1 MVGGGIDY
9 SAAFQRAIELI
20 GKRWTGA
27 VVKALLPGPARFNQL
42 LAGIPGISDRVLTER
57 LRELETEGIV
67 ERLCRVAIGDCL
79 RRRPEG
85 QTCRAC
91 GSPLPH
97 GAVCCPSCGVKTDD
111 PQAEPLHIVDRTTG
125 LFNDRFVRPVLED
138 ELARAHRYQRN
149 LGVLLIEANGTGSAD
164 EALKLMAAALAGTV
178 RDVDTPGV
186 LGRTPPQLL
195 AILPDTDV
203 AGTAHA
209 ANRVLSAVNE
219 ALKQQG
225 TQAAVGLV
233 AVRPGR
239 RVRAGAVIDSA
250 SRSLRSGRPEMMG
263 KPA

>member
-1 MVGGGIDY
+1 V
-9 SAAFQRAIELI
+9 RA
-20 GKRWTGA
+20 
-27 VVKALLPGPARFNQL
+27 
-42 LAGIPGISDRVLTER
+42 
-57 LRELETEGIV
+57 
-67 ERLCRVAIGDCL
+67 
-79 RRRPEG
+79 
-85 QTCRAC
+85 
-91 GSPLPH
+91 
-97 GAVCCPSCGVKTDD
+97 DD

-125 LFNDRFVRPVLED
+125 LFNARFVRPVLED

-149 LGVLLIEANGTGSAD
+149 LGVLLVEADGAGSP
-164 EALKLMAAALAGTV
+164 EESLKMMAAALAGTV

-219 ALKQQG
+219 ALKLSG
-225 TQAAVGLV
+225 GHASVGLV
-233 AVRPGR
+233 CVRPGQ
-239 RVRAGAVIDSA
+239 RVRAGAVIESA

>member
-1 MVGGGIDY
+1 M
-9 SAAFQRAIELI
+9 
-20 GKRWTGA
+20 
-27 VVKALLPGPARFNQL
+27 
-42 LAGIPGISDRVLTER
+42 
-57 LRELETEGIV
+57 
-67 ERLCRVAIGDCL
+67 
-79 RRRPEG
+79 
-85 QTCRAC
+85 
-91 GSPLPH
+91 PH
-97 GAVCCPSCGVKTDD
+97 GAVFCPSCGVKTDD

-149 LGVLLIEANGTGSAD
+149 LGVLLIEADGAGPPED
-164 EALKLMAAALAGTV
+164 ALKAMAAALAGTV

-219 ALKQQG
+219 ALSVQG
-225 TQAAVGLV
+225 GHAAVGLV
-233 AVRPGR
+233 CIRPGQ
-239 RVRAGAVIDSA
+239 RVRAGAVIESA

>member
-1 MVGGGIDY
+1 V
-9 SAAFQRAIELI
+9 R
-20 GKRWTGA
+20 
-27 VVKALLPGPARFNQL
+27 
-42 LAGIPGISDRVLTER
+42 
-57 LRELETEGIV
+57 
-67 ERLCRVAIGDCL
+67 
-79 RRRPEG
+79 
-85 QTCRAC
+85 
-91 GSPLPH
+91 
-97 GAVCCPSCGVKTDD
+97 TDD

-149 LGVLLIEANGTGSAD
+149 LGVLLIEVNGSLPAD
-164 EALKLMAAALAGTV
+164 EALKTMAAALASTV

-209 ANRVLSAVNE
+209 ANRVLVAVND
-219 ALKQQG
+219 ALKPQG
-225 TQAAVGLV
+225 AQAAVGLV
-233 AVRPGR
+233 CVRPGQ
-239 RVRAGAVIDSA
+239 RVRAGAVIESA

>member
-1 MVGGGIDY
+1 M
-9 SAAFQRAIELI
+9 
-20 GKRWTGA
+20 
-27 VVKALLPGPARFNQL
+27 P
-42 LAGIPGISDRVLTER
+42 
-57 LRELETEGIV
+57 
-67 ERLCRVAIGDCL
+67 IGDFL

-85 QTCRAC
+85 QTCQAC

-97 GAVCCPSCGVKTDD
+97 GAVFCPSCGVKVDD

-149 LGVLLIEANGTGSAD
+149 LGVLLIEANGAGSPD

-186 LGRTPPQLL
+186 IGRNPPQLL

-209 ANRVLSAVNE
+209 ANRRLSP
-219 ALKQQG
+219 G
-225 TQAAVGLV
+225 TETLNPQHRPPAAPLFV
-233 AVRPGR
+233 
-239 RVRAGAVIDSA
+239 
-250 SRSLRSGRPEMMG
+250 
-263 KPA
+263 